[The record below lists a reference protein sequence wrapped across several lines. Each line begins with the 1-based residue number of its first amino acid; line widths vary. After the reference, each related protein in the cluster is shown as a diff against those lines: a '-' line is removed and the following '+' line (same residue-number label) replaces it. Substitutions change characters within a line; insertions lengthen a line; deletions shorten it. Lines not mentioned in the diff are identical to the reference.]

1 MPGYLL
7 TVDPFCNLEAQS
19 RYLKVRCVV
28 SVPLV
33 TPNGRGMAWH
43 SINQLCFGARLSA
56 DMGSVW
62 ELHLVAL

>member
-1 MPGYLL
+1 M
-7 TVDPFCNLEAQS
+7 C
-19 RYLKVRCVV
+19 CVV

-33 TPNGRGMAWH
+33 TPNGHGMAWH

-62 ELHLVAL
+62 ELHLVALVEQGLQD